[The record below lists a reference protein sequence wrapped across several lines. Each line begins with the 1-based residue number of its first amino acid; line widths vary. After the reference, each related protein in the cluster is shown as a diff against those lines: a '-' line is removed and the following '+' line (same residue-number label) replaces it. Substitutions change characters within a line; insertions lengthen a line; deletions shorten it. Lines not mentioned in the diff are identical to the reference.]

1 MQSNKEAISVQ
12 YNITKLCA
20 SVRAW
25 HHAWFLVIAL
35 TVAAPFALASEHG
48 ASAWPLGVEGV
59 MTALEPPPHGT
70 MLQNYATTFNS
81 DELDDANGKSAVP
94 DFKLHVVA
102 VSIRLK
108 HNWGLKFL
116 GGYLGSEVAVPV
128 VYENMSVGN
137 LSDSRFSLTNTLLTP
152 IAVYYKKGPFF
163 YYYAIDVQTPG
174 SGYAKANLVNIG
186 QNYWSAAPVFGF
198 TVLPNKGKTE
208 FSDRTMYYV
217 NDTDASTNYHSGNIF
232 ITEFS
237 ASQSVTRKI
246 ALGVGGSFS
255 KQTTD
260 DSQFGKAVVT
270 QNVDG
275 TYSTGYRS
283 RDLKIGPTV
292 RFPLGKAGAIIFKY
306 YRDTLVQ
313 NATRGNAFWFQL
325 GCPFPNLNKNVH

>member
-1 MQSNKEAISVQ
+1 MQ
-12 YNITKLCA
+12 YNITNLYA
-20 SVRAW
+20 SMRAW
-25 HHAWFLVIAL
+25 HYAWVLAIAL
-35 TVAAPFALASEHG
+35 TIAAPVVLASEHG
-48 ASAWPLGVEGV
+48 ASAWPLGVEGT
-59 MTALEPPPHGT
+59 MTALEPPQHGT
-70 MLQNYATTFNS
+70 MLQFYATTYNS

-94 DFKLHVVA
+94 DFKLHVAA

-108 HNWGLKFL
+108 HNWGYKFL
-116 GGYLGSEVAVPV
+116 GGYVGSEVAVPV
-128 VYENMSVGN
+128 VYQNMRIGS
-137 LSDSRFSLTNTLLTP
+137 LTDSRFSLTNTLLTP

-163 YYYAIDVQTPG
+163 YYYAVDVQTPG

-198 TVLPNKGKTE
+198 TVLPNKGRTE
-208 FSDRTMYYV
+208 LSDRSMYYV

-283 RDLKIGPTV
+283 QDLKVGPTV

-313 NATRGNAFWFQL
+313 NSTRGNAFWFQL
-325 GCPFPNLNKNVH
+325 GCPFPNLNRNVVRQQ